1 MLEFLTRS
9 ACKVTDRSKEDIEN
23 ILAFLQAH
31 GIVSLAEWYNINSEM
46 RNIVSLSLAIAS

>member
-46 RNIVSLSLAIAS
+46 SNIVSSYS